1 MNIYKVIPRKST
13 EIGADNMAR
22 KHTSIWIKED
32 LAKQIHILAK
42 FMDLSKSQTVEYLI
56 EQAFILVAYKKL
68 LMNLKLDLKGKWIA
82 HHKQLPAFKIFN
94 VDLILE
100 RDNKTCQ
107 KCGTRENLEVYH
119 INRNPTDFAVDNLIT
134 LCKSCIEKVKVFV
147 ANEYYEEC
155 FVAWLLL
162 TA

>member
-1 MNIYKVIPRKST
+1 
-13 EIGADNMAR
+13 MAR

-32 LAKQIHILAK
+32 LAKQVDILAN
-42 FMDLSKSQTVEYLI
+42 FMDLSKSKTVEYLI

-68 LMNLKLDLKGKWIA
+68 LMSLKTNLKAKWTA
-82 HHKQLPAFKIFN
+82 RYVEPTFKTFN
-94 VDLILE
+94 VGLIIK
-100 RDNKTCQ
+100 RDGTCQ
-107 KCGTRENLEVYH
+107 KCGTTENLEVYY

-134 LCKSCIEKVKVFV
+134 LCKSCIEKVKIFV

>member
-1 MNIYKVIPRKST
+1 
-13 EIGADNMAR
+13 MAR
-22 KHTSIWIKED
+22 THTSIWIKPD
-32 LAKQIHILAK
+32 LIKQVEILAQ
-42 FMDLSKSQTVEYLI
+42 FMDISKSQAVEYLI

-68 LMNLKLDLKGKWIA
+68 LINLKVGLKSKWIA
-82 HHKQLPAFKIFN
+82 VYKDLPAFKIFN
-94 VDLILE
+94 VDQIIK
-100 RDNKTCQ
+100 RDGTCQ
-107 KCGTRENLEVYH
+107 KCGTKENLEVYH

-134 LCKSCIEKVKVFV
+134 LCKSCIDKVKMFV